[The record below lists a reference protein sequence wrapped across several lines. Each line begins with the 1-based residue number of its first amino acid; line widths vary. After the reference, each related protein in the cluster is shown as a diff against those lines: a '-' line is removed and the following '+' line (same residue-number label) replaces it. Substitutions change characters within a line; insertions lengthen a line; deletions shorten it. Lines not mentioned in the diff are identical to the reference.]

1 MIKLIVTLLAVLIP
15 LTAAALA
22 LGAYLNFASVRTS
35 YVDLLGA
42 RLETVA
48 RRVASD
54 AQVAL
59 SMGLPLAGQDALP
72 RLLERE
78 KAADEVILSVDV
90 LSSTGGVLFSSD
102 ADRVGETY
110 TPHPAEVFARTGS
123 IVSAFETAEGTV
135 VVRAS
140 RAMIDGALSKV
151 GTAIFTAAAI
161 ALVFAIIAIVAGVV
175 FTVRALTQRL
185 TGASDG
191 AAVAT
196 VGEAGASLIPPQL
209 RQTFASVDEA
219 HASIAARL
227 AEPEGGG
234 R

>member
-1 MIKLIVTLLAVLIP
+1 MNKLIVTLLAVLIP

-22 LGAYLNFASVRTS
+22 LGAYLNYASVRTS
-35 YVDLLGA
+35 YMDLLGA

-59 SMGLPLAGQDALP
+59 SMGMPLAGQDALG

-78 KAADEVILSVDV
+78 KAADAVIVSVDV
-90 LSSTGGVLFSSD
+90 VGSTGTVLFSSD
-102 ADRVGETY
+102 GDRVGETY
-110 TPHPAEVFARTGS
+110 SPQSAEVLARTAS

-140 RAMIDGALSKV
+140 RATIDGALNQV
-151 GTAIFTAAAI
+151 ATAIFTAAVI
-161 ALVFAIIAIVAGVV
+161 ALVFAVLAIVAGVIL
-175 FTVRALTQRL
+175 TVRALTQRL
-185 TGASDG
+185 TGGTQSEASATAGESG
-191 AAVAT
+191 AN
-196 VGEAGASLIPPQL
+196 LIPAQL
-209 RQTFASVDEA
+209 RQTFGSVDEA
-219 HASIAARL
+219 HTAIAARL
-227 AEPEGGG
+227 AKPDGGG